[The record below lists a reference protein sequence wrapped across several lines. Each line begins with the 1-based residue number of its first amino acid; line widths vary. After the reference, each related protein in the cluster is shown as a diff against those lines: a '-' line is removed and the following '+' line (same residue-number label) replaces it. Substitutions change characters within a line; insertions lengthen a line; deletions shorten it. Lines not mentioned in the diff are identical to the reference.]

1 MTGWLRTV
9 HRARGPLFAAG
20 GVAAATLALWLR
32 DPHQHASW
40 GLCPFKL
47 LTGWDCPA
55 CGGLR
60 AVNDLTHAQ
69 LLAAWHSNALF
80 VSALPVLVSAWAWW
94 LLRSV
99 RGPRPGASRR
109 QPRAR
114 VRTTLAV
121 AGFGVIL
128 AFTVWRNTPWG
139 TGFHVA

>member
-9 HRARGPLFAAG
+9 DHVRAPLLVAG

-60 AVNDLTHAQ
+60 AVNDLTHGQ
-69 LLAAWHSNALF
+69 VLAAWHSNALF

-94 LLRSV
+94 FLRSV
-99 RGPRPGASRR
+99 HGSRPDAGRRRPGAGV
-109 QPRAR
+109 QTA
-114 VRTTLAV
+114 LAV
-121 AGFGVIL
+121 AGFAVIL
-128 AFTVWRNTPWG
+128 VFTIWRNTPWG
-139 TGFHVA
+139 TAFHVA

>member
-9 HRARGPLFAAG
+9 HRARAPLFAAG

-60 AVNDLTHAQ
+60 AVNDLTHGQ

-80 VSALPVLVSAWAWW
+80 VGALPVLVSAWAWW
-94 LLRSV
+94 LLRSA
-99 RGPRPGASRR
+99 RGPRPAGSRR
-109 QPRAR
+109 RLWPGAR
-114 VRTTLAV
+114 TALAV
-121 AGFGVIL
+121 TGFAVIL

-139 TGFHVA
+139 TAFHVA

>member
-1 MTGWLRTV
+1 MTSWLQAARRTRV
-9 HRARGPLFAAG
+9 PLLAAG

-60 AVNDLTHAQ
+60 AVNDLTHGQ
-69 LLAAWHSNALF
+69 ILAAWHSNALF
-80 VSALPVLVSAWAWW
+80 VTALPAIVCAWVWWW
-94 LLRSV
+94 LRSLRGS
-99 RGPRPGASRR
+99 RPAGSARRPRPGTQTA
-109 QPRAR
+109 
-114 VRTTLAV
+114 LAV
-121 AGFGVIL
+121 AGFALIL

-139 TGFHVA
+139 SAFHVA